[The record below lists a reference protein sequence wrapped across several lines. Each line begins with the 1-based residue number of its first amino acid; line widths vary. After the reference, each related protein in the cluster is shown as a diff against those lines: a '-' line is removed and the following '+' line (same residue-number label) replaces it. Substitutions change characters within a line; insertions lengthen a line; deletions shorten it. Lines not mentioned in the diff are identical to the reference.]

1 MKMDSIKIKS
11 YLKNEL
17 NSILE
22 TTDGCLYEIR
32 RFDLRV
38 IDPPVNQYDKLIAK
52 IRDAYIGLISVKGFK
67 VYWIDDEGE
76 EVGFFSDK
84 ELHYAIKYWQVIS
97 GESSML
103 KIIVKNIKDRDN
115 KKAIKQ
121 NSKTT
126 KVTAAKS
133 KEDLASP
140 TPVVKRITSPFS
152 PAAKNASSTP
162 EPATIL
168 LCTGCDQKLVSNQFK
183 SYVCPTLNLC
193 QQCQS
198 QNYLKDIIEATKT
211 HDSQYLNKIPAS
223 NQKKVTPALSRQ
235 QISEFG
241 QKSIGS
247 LHELAKKVQNNVKVR
262 LSEYSKNNQDGDGK
276 ELTHEIKMS
285 EIVDEDEGLIIS
297 EEEVAKTEE
306 IAKALAARDSEL
318 ENLEKWS
325 SEPLKSNVDLAG
337 QEFQLI
343 GEPEKLETKE
353 VVEITDEVMADTL
366 LYLKIKGIEDDE
378 DGFVRE
384 LIRMKKANVDM
395 VVDAYFNLDFQAA
408 KSQSLELKQKEE
420 KVTEE

>member
-1 MKMDSIKIKS
+1 MDSIKIKS

-17 NSILE
+17 TSITE

-76 EVGFFSDK
+76 EVGFCSDK

-97 GESSML
+97 AESSML
-103 KIIVKNIKDRDN
+103 KIIVKNIRDKDN
-115 KKAIKQ
+115 KKAIKP

-133 KEDLASP
+133 KEDLRLASP

-152 PAAKNASSTP
+152 PATKNAPTTP
-162 EPATIL
+162 EPATFL

-211 HDSQYLNKIPAS
+211 HDSQYLNKIPAT

-247 LHELAKKVQNNVKVR
+247 LHELAKKVQSNVKVR

-325 SEPLKSNVDLAG
+325 SEPLKSKVDLAEE
-337 QEFQLI
+337 EFQLV
-343 GEPEKLETKE
+343 GEAEKLETKE

-378 DGFVRE
+378 NGFVRE
-384 LIRMKKANVDM
+384 LIRMKKANVDK
-395 VVDAYFNLDFQAA
+395 VVDAYFNLDFQGAE
-408 KSQSLELKQKEE
+408 SQSLEIKQKE
-420 KVTEE
+420 KVAEE